1 MLSSSALEVSFQGS
15 TRIDSN
21 GTCSRLYFKFNDTR
35 YCGPMTIEAVQ
46 YDKWRFDAP
55 DLMDQQYLLAY
66 YENIPE
72 GEVKVEL
79 WVGRCD
85 NGFSFGDFLIGWE
98 SVSRIIIEKVSR
110 SQGPVSRKSR

>member
-1 MLSSSALEVSFQGS
+1 MA
-15 TRIDSN
+15 
-21 GTCSRLYFKFNDTR
+21 
-35 YCGPMTIEAVQ
+35 IEAVQ

-55 DLMDQQYLLAY
+55 NLMDQQYLLGY

-85 NGFSFGDFLIGWE
+85 NGFSFGDSLVGWE
-98 SVSRIIIEKVSR
+98 SVSRIIKEKVSR
-110 SQGPVSRKSR
+110 SQGPVSGKSP

>member
-21 GTCSRLYFKFNDTR
+21 GTCSCLYFKFNDTR

-55 DLMDQQYLLAY
+55 NLMDQQYLLGY

-72 GEVKVEL
+72 GELKL
-79 WVGRCD
+79 NYGSVGVIMVSALVISLSD
-85 NGFSFGDFLIGWE
+85 GDQCPG
-98 SVSRIIIEKVSR
+98 
-110 SQGPVSRKSR
+110 

>member
-1 MLSSSALEVSFQGS
+1 
-15 TRIDSN
+15 
-21 GTCSRLYFKFNDTR
+21 
-35 YCGPMTIEAVQ
+35 MTIEAVQ
-46 YDKWRFDAP
+46 YDKWRFDASN
-55 DLMDQQYLLAY
+55 LIDQQYLLGY

-85 NGFSFGDFLIGWE
+85 NGISFGDSVVGWE
-98 SVSRIIIEKVSR
+98 SVSRIIVEKVSR